1 MKLLKTKQILTKNL
15 NDLIYGSAEI
25 RGKDSYKY
33 IYVHYRED
41 GKLLIKYVGEYS
53 DDLYN
58 LILNNNIK
66 AK

>member
-1 MKLLKTKQILTKNL
+1 MDLLKLEKKILIN
-15 NDLIYGSAEI
+15 IYI
-25 RGKDSYKY
+25 
-33 IYVHYRED
+33 HYRED

-66 AK
+66 AKELKK